1 VPKARRCAARRAGVR
16 RLTGGLEARV
26 GSRDG
31 VRAQG
36 CRSSLVK
43 RLVRMCVVG
52 QDGGMFVIG
61 GRLFRSFVTPCSI
74 ICSGPCSILFR
85 PLFNFVQLL
94 LWARMVS
101 LFNLFNLLVQCSKCP
116 GCTGCGVPTYLLLP
130 PSHLPPVTSGAYE
143 LGPSR
148 ARYQLTGHRFHRCP
162 EPPTIDSPRLL
173 AHRIRGGLRVLSHVV
188 STVAIE
194 HCDERAHH
202 DRTGRSPH
210 GHHTALTLHT

>member
-1 VPKARRCAARRAGVR
+1 MPKARRCAARRAGVR

-116 GCTGCGVPTYLLLP
+116 GCTGCGVPTYLLLLCFPSP
-130 PSHLPPVTSGAYE
+130 PPRVSGEA
-143 LGPSR
+143 S
-148 ARYQLTGHRFHRCP
+148 
-162 EPPTIDSPRLL
+162 
-173 AHRIRGGLRVLSHVV
+173 
-188 STVAIE
+188 
-194 HCDERAHH
+194 
-202 DRTGRSPH
+202 
-210 GHHTALTLHT
+210 LTLKSTPLRHSAVEGWAAGGPDRLVFFF